1 MRPFVHCVCN
11 FLCFLSISSCFFRF
25 SFQFRCKMQSSE
37 ILLQF
42 IRFRWNVFHFVS
54 YNFTVFLFS
63 LLLLLLFRMERNK
76 KNAFLSTFRCVMQ
89 LWHCALC
96 IIYFLCF
103 CQPSNYQIDF
113 LLQMVSFA
121 FPSSIAYVKNRF
133 GLRLWLSR
141 SLTNIDSIT
150 MIQQQ
155 SNHVQ

>member
-1 MRPFVHCVCN
+1 MLSFHFIMVFFCV
-11 FLCFLSISSCFFRF
+11 FWF

-42 IRFRWNVFHFVS
+42 IRFRWNVLHFVS
-54 YNFTVFLFS
+54 YNFTIFLFS

-96 IIYFLCF
+96 IIYFLWF
-103 CQPSNYQIDF
+103 CQQAPLNYQIDF